1 VYNILQENGLA
12 GRSNTRELENDL
24 FDKQKHYTSFTF
36 FSSCSSV
43 LVALSGVDGKGVGEE
58 LRLRFA
64 GDPTCFDLCL
74 ANIAMIPSLRSATG
88 SINLAD
94 SVPTLPISFG
104 T

>member
-1 VYNILQENGLA
+1 MGAELI
-12 GRSNTRELENDL
+12 RSTR
-24 FDKQKHYTSFTF
+24 YSSFTF

-43 LVALSGVDGKGVGEE
+43 LVAGVDGKGGVE
-58 LRLRFA
+58 LRLRFTEGPA
-64 GDPTCFDLCL
+64 CFDLCL
-74 ANIAMIPSLRSATG
+74 ANMAMIPSLRSATG